1 MKERGILFRA
11 EMVRAILDG
20 RKTQTRRVISEAYYS
35 GRKDGVLLKPE
46 ILMEPP
52 RGLGV
57 GSACTRYGVPGDRLW
72 VRETWRSHLCFNEE
86 RVYYRADGEVNSC
99 DRCGETLRKWTPAI
113 HMPRR
118 ASRVTLQIEN
128 IRVERV
134 SEISVQDAIAEGI
147 DLAGRDTGD
156 VITAYRKLWDT
167 MRAGTEFAWDK
178 NPWVWIIEFRRV
190 S

>member
-1 MKERGILFRA
+1 LR
-11 EMVRAILDG
+11 
-20 RKTQTRRVISEAYYS
+20 
-35 GRKDGVLLKPE
+35 
-46 ILMEPP
+46 
-52 RGLGV
+52 
-57 GSACTRYGVPGDRLW
+57 
-72 VRETWRSHLCFNEE
+72 
-86 RVYYRADGEVNSC
+86 
-99 DRCGETLRKWTPAI
+99 ETLRKWTPAI